1 MVQPSLLKRVHHIHL
16 VQRLLLM
23 PVNILVEDSHQQ
35 LWQIF
40 IQHLDSISCLN
51 HFGLSYLL
59 IYHMDA
65 DVFGE
70 GFDVV
75 GADGLAEML
84 LVRVGV
90 V

>member
-1 MVQPSLLKRVHHIHL
+1 
-16 VQRLLLM
+16 
-23 PVNILVEDSHQQ
+23 
-35 LWQIF
+35 
-40 IQHLDSISCLN
+40 
-51 HFGLSYLL
+51 
-59 IYHMDA
+59 MDA

-75 GADGLAEML
+75 GVDGLAEML